1 MPAPVKNRATSSLHR
16 TDRMTADRTRL
27 DAHIAALDAPEGLK
41 SVLTVV
47 AATCAEISRV
57 VAGGALAGVLGASG
71 QINVQ
76 DEEQKK
82 LDVMTN
88 DMLTDALLTC
98 PAVAGVASEEMD
110 EVQPATNPSG
120 EYLVLFDPLDGS
132 SNIDINAPVGTIV
145 SVLRSVTP
153 TPTEADFLQP
163 GRQQVAA
170 LYAVYGPQTMLVLTT
185 GDGVKGFTLAG
196 DGDWILTHDAI
207 AIAPDTKEFAIN
219 VSNLRHWAEPVQTYV
234 GDLLKG
240 EDGPRAKN
248 FNMRWVAAMV
258 ADVHRILMRG
268 GVFFYPWD
276 KREPNKPGKLRLMYE
291 GNPMA
296 FLIEQAGGKATTD
309 GVQAILDVPPTQLH
323 QRIPVALGSA
333 NEIDAFAGA

>member
-1 MPAPVKNRATSSLHR
+1 MTAR
-16 TDRMTADRTRL
+16 TDLAAHLASL
-27 DAHIAALDAPEGLK
+27 DLPQGL
-41 SVLTVV
+41 SQTLTV
-47 AATCAEISRV
+47 AAAACVEIRQIVS
-57 VAGGALAGVLGASG
+57 GGALVGALGASG
-71 QINVQ
+71 VVNVQ

-82 LDVMTN
+82 LDVISNDVLT
-88 DMLTDALLTC
+88 DMLLAC

-110 EVQPATNPSG
+110 TVQPATNAAG

-145 SVLRSVTP
+145 SVLKAPSATP
-153 TPTEADFLQP
+153 SEADFLQS
-163 GRQQVAA
+163 GRHQVAA
-170 LYAVYGPQTMLVLTT
+170 LYAVYGGQTMLVLTT
-185 GDGVKGFTLAG
+185 GQGVAGFTLSH
-196 DGDWILTHDAI
+196 DGQWLMTHGAI
-207 AIAPDTKEFAIN
+207 TVPADTKEFAIN
-219 VSNLRHWAEPVQTYV
+219 MSNQRHWAESVQRYIAGCLAGV
-234 GDLLKG
+234 
-240 EDGPRAKN
+240 DGPRGKN

-268 GVFFYPWD
+268 GVFLYPWD

-309 GVQAILDVPPTQLH
+309 GTQAILDVTPTELH

-333 NEIDAFAGA
+333 NEVDQIAGA

>member
-1 MPAPVKNRATSSLHR
+1 MTAR
-16 TDRMTADRTRL
+16 TDLAAHLASL
-27 DAHIAALDAPEGLK
+27 DLPQGLTQT
-41 SVLTVV
+41 LTV
-47 AATCAEISRV
+47 AAAACVEIRKIVS
-57 VAGGALAGVLGASG
+57 GGALVGALGASG
-71 QINVQ
+71 AVNVQ

-82 LDVMTN
+82 LDVISNDVLT
-88 DMLTDALLTC
+88 DMLLAC

-110 EVQPATNPSG
+110 TVQPATNAAG

-145 SVLRSVTP
+145 SVLKSPSATP
-153 TPTEADFLQP
+153 SEADFLQS

-170 LYAVYGPQTMLVLTT
+170 LYCLYGGQTMLVLTT
-185 GDGVKGFTLAG
+185 GQGVAGFTLSH
-196 DGDWILTHDAI
+196 DGQWLMTHGTITVPA
-207 AIAPDTKEFAIN
+207 DTKEFAIN
-219 VSNLRHWAEPVQTYV
+219 MSNQRHWSESVQRYID
-234 GDLLKG
+234 GCLQG
-240 EDGPRAKN
+240 ADGPRGKN

-268 GVFFYPWD
+268 GVFLYPWD

-309 GVQAILDVPPTQLH
+309 GTQAILDVAPTELH
-323 QRIPVALGSA
+323 QRIPVVLGSA
-333 NEIDAFAGA
+333 NEVDQIAAA

>member
-1 MPAPVKNRATSSLHR
+1 MTAR
-16 TDRMTADRTRL
+16 TDLAAHLASL
-27 DAHIAALDAPEGLK
+27 DLPQGLAQT
-41 SVLTVV
+41 LTV
-47 AATCAEISRV
+47 AAAACVEIRKIVS
-57 VAGGALAGVLGASG
+57 GGALVGALGASG
-71 QINVQ
+71 AVNVQ

-82 LDVMTN
+82 LDVISN
-88 DMLTDALLTC
+88 DVLTEMLLAC

-110 EVQPATNPSG
+110 TVHSATNPAG

-145 SVLRSVTP
+145 SVLKAPSATP
-153 TPTEADFLQP
+153 VEADFLQP

-170 LYAVYGPQTMLVLTT
+170 LYAVYGGQTMLVLTT
-185 GDGVKGFTLAG
+185 GRGVAGVTLAP
-196 DGDWILTHDAI
+196 DGRWLMTHEDIRVPAE
-207 AIAPDTKEFAIN
+207 TKEFAIN
-219 VSNLRHWAEPVQTYV
+219 MSNQRHWAESVQRYV
-234 GDLLKG
+234 DGCLQG
-240 EDGPRAKN
+240 ADGPRGKN

-268 GVFFYPWD
+268 GVFLYPWD

-296 FLIEQAGGKATTD
+296 FLVEQAGGKATTD
-309 GVQAILDVPPTQLH
+309 GTQAILDVTPTELH

-333 NEIDAFAGA
+333 KEVDQIAAA

>member
-1 MPAPVKNRATSSLHR
+1 
-16 TDRMTADRTRL
+16 MTARIDL
-27 DAHIAALDAPEGLK
+27 AAHLASLALPQGLTQTLTAA
-41 SVLTVV
+41 
-47 AATCAEISRV
+47 AAACVEIRKIVS
-57 VAGGALAGVLGASG
+57 GGALVGALGASG
-71 QINVQ
+71 VVNVQ

-82 LDVMTN
+82 LDVISNDVLT
-88 DMLTDALLTC
+88 DMLLAC

-110 EVQPATNPSG
+110 TVQPATNPAG

-145 SVLRSVTP
+145 SVLKAPSA
-153 TPTEADFLQP
+153 TPTEADFLQS
-163 GRQQVAA
+163 GRHQVAA
-170 LYAVYGPQTMLVLTT
+170 LYAVYGGQTMLVLTT
-185 GDGVKGFTLAG
+185 GQGVAGFTLSH
-196 DGDWILTHDAI
+196 DGQWLMTHGAI
-207 AIAPDTKEFAIN
+207 TVPADTKEFAIN
-219 VSNLRHWAEPVQTYV
+219 MSNQRHWAESVQRYID
-234 GDLLKG
+234 GCLRG
-240 EDGPRAKN
+240 ADGPRGKN

-268 GVFFYPWD
+268 GVFLYPWD

-309 GVQAILDVPPTQLH
+309 GKQAILDVTPTELH

-333 NEIDAFAGA
+333 NEVDQIAAA